1 MKLVIIEYM
10 KPLSVVY
17 FGTPYFAADLLEKI
31 ITDKNLPIKIHV
43 VVTKNDSKVGKK
55 QLLTPSPVKELA
67 KKYGIDV
74 LYDYEK
80 SFLDYIKIK
89 KIDLALLFAY
99 GQIIPKKII
108 KSLKYGFWIV
118 HPSLLPKYKGAFP
131 FAYVLINNEEKTG
144 VTLIQADEG
153 IDTGEVI
160 GQKELLIGP
169 DEKRPELIDRLVDL
183 GHELVKEKINE
194 FIKSNFSLKTT
205 KQKKTE
211 HPITK
216 KLKREQGYVTIQALK
231 KAMSKEGRHIY
242 DLYRGL
248 YPWPGIWSIVKIN
261 GIEKRLKITAIK
273 LEGDKIFIEKVQLEG
288 KKEVDFKTFNFAYK
302 IFI

>member
-1 MKLVIIEYM
+1 MRRLR
-10 KPLSVVY
+10 VVY

-31 ITDKNLPIKIHV
+31 ITDKNLHLKIHA

-55 QLLTPSPVKELA
+55 QLLTPSPVKEIA
-67 KKYGIDV
+67 KKYGIAV
-74 LYDYEK
+74 LYNYQED
-80 SFLDYIKIK
+80 FLEYVKIN

-99 GQIIPKKII
+99 GQIIPKKIL

-131 FAYVLINNEEKTG
+131 FAYVLINNEKKTG

-153 IDTGEVI
+153 VDTGEVI

-183 GHELVKEKINE
+183 GYELVKEKANE
-194 FIKSNFSLKTT
+194 FIKGNFYLKKT
-205 KQKKTE
+205 KQNKEE

-216 KLKREQGYVTIQALK
+216 KLNREQGYVTVQALK
-231 KAMSKEGRHIY
+231 SAMSKDGKHIY

-248 YPWPGIWSIVKIN
+248 YPWPGIWTIINVK
-261 GIEKRLKITAIK
+261 GKEKRLKITDMELVNGSLFIK
-273 LEGDKIFIEKVQLEG
+273 RVQLEG
-288 KKEVDFKTFNFAYK
+288 KNEVDFKTFNLAYN

>member
-1 MKLVIIEYM
+1 MNRLR
-10 KPLSVVY
+10 VVY

-31 ITDKNLPIKIHV
+31 ITDKNLPLKIHA

-55 QLLTPSPVKELA
+55 QLLTPSPVKEIA

-74 LYDYEK
+74 LYNYQEN
-80 SFLDYIKIK
+80 FLEYIKIN
-89 KIDLALLFAY
+89 KIELGLLFAF
-99 GQIIPKKII
+99 GQIIPKKILN
-108 KSLKYGFWIV
+108 SLKYGFWIV

-144 VTLIQADEG
+144 VTLIKADEG

-183 GHELVKEKINE
+183 GYLLVKEKVND
-194 FIKSNFSLKTT
+194 FITGNFSLKTT
-205 KQKKTE
+205 KQKKADY
-211 HPITK
+211 PITK
-216 KLKREQGYVTIQALK
+216 KLKREQGFVAVQALM

-242 DLYRGL
+242 DFFRGL
-248 YPWPGIWSIVKIN
+248 YPWPGIWTVVKIK
-261 GIEKRLKITAIK
+261 GVEKRLKITDM
-273 LEGDKIFIEKVQLEG
+273 EFSTNKIILKKVQLEG
-288 KKEVDFKTFNFAYK
+288 KKEVDFKTFNLAYK
-302 IFI
+302 IFT

>member
-1 MKLVIIEYM
+1 MNRLR
-10 KPLSVVY
+10 VVY

-31 ITDKNLPIKIHV
+31 ITDKNLPLKIHA

-55 QLLTPSPVKELA
+55 QLLTPSPVKEIA
-67 KKYGIDV
+67 KKYNIDV
-74 LYDYEK
+74 LYDYQDK
-80 SFLDYIKIK
+80 FLEYINEN

-99 GQIIPKKII
+99 GKIIPKEIL
-108 KSLKYGFWIV
+108 KSVKYGFWIM

-144 VTLIQADEG
+144 VTLIKADEG

-183 GHELVKEKINE
+183 GYELVKEKVNE
-194 FIKSNFSLKTT
+194 FITGNFSLKTT
-205 KQKKTE
+205 KQIKAD

-216 KLKREQGYVTIQALK
+216 KLKREQGFVAVQALK
-231 KAMSKEGRHIY
+231 NAMSKEGRHIY
-242 DLYRGL
+242 DFYRGL
-248 YPWPGIWSIVKIN
+248 YPWPGIWTVVKIK
-261 GIEKRLKITAIK
+261 GKEKRLKITDMAFSTN
-273 LEGDKIFIEKVQLEG
+273 KIILKKVQLEG
-288 KKEVDFKTFNFAYK
+288 KKEVDFKTFNLAYK

>member
-1 MKLVIIEYM
+1 MRRLNT
-10 KPLSVVY
+10 VY

-31 ITDKNLPIKIHV
+31 ITDKNLPLKIHA

-55 QLLTPSPVKELA
+55 RLLTPSPVKELA

-74 LYDYEK
+74 LYDYEEN
-80 SFLDYIKIK
+80 FLDYIKIK

-99 GQIIPKKII
+99 GQIIPKKIL

-169 DEKRPELIDRLVDL
+169 NEKRPELIDRLVDL
-183 GHELVKEKINE
+183 GYELVKEKVNE
-194 FIKSNFSLKTT
+194 FITGNFSLKTT
-205 KQKKTE
+205 KQKKADY
-211 HPITK
+211 PITK
-216 KLKREQGYVTIQALK
+216 KLKREQGFVTVQALK
-231 KAMSKEGRHIY
+231 NAMTKDGKHIY
-242 DLYRGL
+242 DLFRGL
-248 YPWPGIWSIVKIN
+248 YPWPGIWTLVKVKN
-261 GIEKRLKITAIK
+261 VEKRLKITDMELINGKIK
-273 LEGDKIFIEKVQLEG
+273 LKKVQLEG
-288 KKEVDFKTFNFAYK
+288 KNVVDFETFNLAYK